1 MTDHRRVLVVD
12 DEPLI
17 RRALT
22 ASLSAAGYDVT
33 TAADG
38 AGALSAAALRQPDAV
53 VLDLRL
59 PDMDGVE
66 VCRRLRAWSDVPV
79 IVLSALDAETEKIDA
94 LDAGADD
101 YVTKPWSV
109 GELLARL
116 RASLRRAP
124 DGADGDA
131 TVRFGDVVVDL
142 AREHV
147 HRDRELVHLTPL
159 EYRLLAMLARHP
171 GKVLTHA
178 ALLREVWGLAYQ
190 GETHYVRVYMA
201 RLRRKLE
208 ADPSRPRHLLTQSG
222 VGYRLIAE
230 TPEAAGRAARPTPPE
245 VREPR
250 RPR

>member
-1 MTDHRRVLVVD
+1 VPDRRRVLVVD

-22 ASLSAAGYDVT
+22 ATLDAAGYDVT

-38 AGALSAAALRQPDAV
+38 AGALTAAALRQPDAV

-66 VCRRLRAWSDVPV
+66 VCRRLREWTDVPV
-79 IVLSALDAETEKIDA
+79 IILSALDAETEKIDA

-101 YVTKPWSV
+101 YVTKPWSA

-116 RASLRRAP
+116 RASLRRSP
-124 DGADGDA
+124 EGADDPG

-142 AREHV
+142 ALEQVRRAGEP
-147 HRDRELVHLTPL
+147 VHLTPL

-178 ALLREVWGLAYQ
+178 TLLRSVWGIAYQ

-222 VGYRLIAE
+222 VGYRLIADG
-230 TPEAAGRAARPTPPE
+230 PEPAGGDGR
-245 VREPR
+245 
-250 RPR
+250 

>member
-1 MTDHRRVLVVD
+1 VTDPLRVLVVD

-22 ASLSAAGYDVT
+22 ATLEAAGYAVIP
-33 TAADG
+33 AADG
-38 AGALSAAALRQPDAV
+38 ASALDAAALRQPDAV

-66 VCRRLRAWSDVPV
+66 VCRRLRGWSDVPV

-101 YVTKPWSV
+101 YVTKPWSA

-124 DGADGDA
+124 DGPGGDG
-131 TVRFGDVVVDL
+131 TVIFGDVIVDL
-142 AREHV
+142 AREQV
-147 HRDRELVHLTPL
+147 RRDGELVHLTPL
-159 EYRLLAMLARHP
+159 EYRLLAVLARNP

-178 ALLREVWGLAYQ
+178 MLLRAVWGLAYQ
-190 GETHYVRVYMA
+190 GETHYVRVYVA

-230 TPEAAGRAARPTPPE
+230 LSDDVPDHPVRAPHPP
-245 VREPR
+245 P
-250 RPR
+250 

>member
-1 MTDHRRVLVVD
+1 MTDRRRVLVVD

-22 ASLSAAGYDVT
+22 ASLDAAGYAVT
-33 TAADG
+33 TAPDG
-38 AGALSAAALRQPDAV
+38 ASALSAAALRQPDAV

-124 DGADGDA
+124 DGTDGET
-131 TVRFGDVVVDL
+131 TVRFGDVEIDL
-142 AREHV
+142 ALDTVRRNGEP
-147 HRDRELVHLTPL
+147 VHLTPL
-159 EYRLLAMLARHP
+159 EYRLLAVLARSP
-171 GKVLTHA
+171 GRVLTHA
-178 ALLREVWGLAYQ
+178 MLLREVWGLAYQ
-190 GETHYVRVYMA
+190 GETHYARVYMA

-222 VGYRLIAE
+222 VGYRLIADV
-230 TPEAAGRAARPTPPE
+230 P
-245 VREPR
+245 
-250 RPR
+250 

>member
-1 MTDHRRVLVVD
+1 MTDRRRVLVVD

-22 ASLSAAGYDVT
+22 ASLEAAGYDVT

-38 AGALSAAALRQPDAV
+38 ESALAAAALRQPDAV

-59 PDMDGVE
+59 PGIDGVE

-79 IVLSALDAETEKIDA
+79 IVLSSLDAETEKIDA

-101 YVTKPWSV
+101 YVTKPWSA

-124 DGADGDA
+124 DGPGGDGI
-131 TVRFGDVVVDL
+131 VRFGDVVVDL
-142 AREHV
+142 AREQV
-147 HRDRELVHLTPL
+147 DRGGELVHLTPI
-159 EYRLLAMLARHP
+159 EYRLLAVLARNP

-178 ALLREVWGLAYQ
+178 MLLRMVWGLAYQ

-230 TPEAAGRAARPTPPE
+230 ADDAPPDGATPAP
-245 VREPR
+245 
-250 RPR
+250 

>member
-1 MTDHRRVLVVD
+1 VTDRRRVLVVD

-22 ASLSAAGYDVT
+22 ASLEAAGYDVT

-38 AGALSAAALRQPDAV
+38 ESALTAAALRQPDAV

-59 PDMDGVE
+59 PDIDGVE

-79 IVLSALDAETEKIDA
+79 IVLSSLDAETEKIAA

-101 YVTKPWSV
+101 YVTKPWSA

-124 DGADGDA
+124 DGAGGDG

-142 AREHV
+142 ALEQV
-147 HRDRELVHLTPL
+147 QRDGEPVHLTPI
-159 EYRLLAMLARHP
+159 EYRLLAVLARNP

-178 ALLREVWGLAYQ
+178 MLLRMVWGLAYQ

-208 ADPSRPRHLLTQSG
+208 PDPSRPRHLLTQSG

-230 TPEAAGRAARPTPPE
+230 TDDAAPEDAAPDGAAPQGSPPA
-245 VREPR
+245 P
-250 RPR
+250 